1 MKVKFR
7 QSGGYA
13 GLLRGADLD
22 TAELPAGERQRI
34 EAMIEALP
42 ETKGARASRGADLT
56 GYEIE
61 IETPQGT
68 RALSFDDLSVPEGM
82 KKLLEMLQKKAG
94 PVEP

>member
-7 QSGGYA
+7 QAGGFA
-13 GLLRGADLD
+13 GLLRGVDLD
-22 TAELPAGERQRI
+22 TAELPARERKRI

-42 ETKGARASRGADLT
+42 RTKSAPASRGADLT

-68 RALSFDDLSVPEGM
+68 RALAFDDLSVPEGM
-82 KKLLEMLQKKAG
+82 EKFLAMLQKKAG

>member
-7 QSGGYA
+7 QAGGFA
-13 GLLRGADLD
+13 GLLRGVDLD
-22 TAELPAGERQRI
+22 TADLPARERKRI

-42 ETKGARASRGADLT
+42 AAKKARSSRSADLT

-82 KKLLEMLQKKAG
+82 EKLLKMLQKKSG